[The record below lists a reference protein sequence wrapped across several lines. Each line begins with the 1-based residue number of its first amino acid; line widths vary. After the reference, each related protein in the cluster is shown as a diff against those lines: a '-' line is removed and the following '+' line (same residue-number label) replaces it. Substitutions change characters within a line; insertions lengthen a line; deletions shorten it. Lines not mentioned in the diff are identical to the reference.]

1 VIPKAIIT
9 TLEAATQDEAVVGTE
24 ANTDLSIACSMRETD
39 HRIRAYPIFLES
51 KKKMTQKD
59 NQPSNTT
66 LAKKVN
72 HTSH

>member
-1 VIPKAIIT
+1 VIPEAIIT

-51 KKKMTQKD
+51 KKKMT
-59 NQPSNTT
+59 
-66 LAKKVN
+66 
-72 HTSH
+72 